1 MKRLSTLFV
10 MMLVGMNIHAQS
22 IKILFDA
29 TKAETAGNADWIV
42 DADVNNVYWNNSGSY
57 SLTGS
62 ESNAQQIPTPAQ
74 SGITSGTA
82 ESFWTGGISAW
93 GIDMVKKGY
102 VVETLPCNGQ
112 ITYGNT
118 GNTQDL
124 SNYKVFIVV
133 EPNIWF
139 TAAEKTAMM
148 NFVQNGGGLFMV
160 ADHAGA
166 DRNNDGADP
175 PKIWNDFMDTNT
187 VHPFGIH
194 FDYVSVSQTTSNVA
208 SLPGDPLLHGIMGDV
223 TQVMWSAG
231 NTMTI
236 STTNNPSVKGV
247 VYKTGSSTTGSTNA
261 IVAYA
266 TYGSGRVV
274 GFGDSSP
281 CDDGSGDSGDVLY
294 DGWITDASGNHQKL
308 IVNATI
314 WLAGNPTTS
323 INDGVSPKLLVNQL
337 TFPDKTEFVVS
348 SSETLKN
355 ASFCMYDIVGNLL
368 YQTSEVNDVILMNNK
383 FGSGMYIYKIIAEG
397 AILKTGKFFIP

>member
-1 MKRLSTLFV
+1 MKRLLTLFV
-10 MMLVGMNIHAQS
+10 MMLVGMNIQAQS
-22 IKILFDA
+22 VKILFDA

-42 DADVNNVYWNNSGSY
+42 DADVYNVYWNNLGTSSLSGS
-57 SLTGS
+57 
-62 ESNAQQIPTPAQ
+62 EANAQRYPTPAQ
-74 SGITSGTA
+74 SGITSTTP
-82 ESFWTGGISAW
+82 ESYWTGGISAW
-93 GIDMVKKGY
+93 GVDMAKKGY
-102 VVETLPCNGQ
+102 IVESLPRLGQ

-118 GNTQDL
+118 SNAQDL

-139 TAAEKTAMM
+139 TASEKTAMI

-175 PKIWNDFMDTNT
+175 PQIWNDFMDTNT
-187 VHPFGIH
+187 VHPFGMH
-194 FDYVSVSQTTSNVA
+194 FNYVSINDQSTNVA
-208 SLPGDPLLHGIMGDV
+208 TLPGDPLLHGIMGNV

-236 STTNNPSVKGV
+236 STANNSSVKGV
-247 VYKTGSSTTGSTNA
+247 VYKTGSSTTGSTNVM
-261 IVAYA
+261 VAYA

-294 DGWITDASGNHQKL
+294 DGWITDASGNHEKL

-314 WLAGNPTTS
+314 WLAGSPTTS
-323 INDGVSPKLLVNQL
+323 INDDVSTKLLVNQL

-348 SSETLKN
+348 SSEILKN
-355 ASFCMYDIVGNLL
+355 AEFCLYDIVGNLI
-368 YQTSEVNDVILMNNK
+368 YKTSDINDVILMNSQ
-383 FGSGMYIYKIIAEG
+383 FGSGMYIYKIVADD
-397 AILKTGKFFIP
+397 AILKTGKFFVQ

>member
-1 MKRLSTLFV
+1 MISLVV
-10 MMLVGMNIHAQS
+10 MNLNAQTV
-22 IKILFDA
+22 KILFDA
-29 TKAETAGNADWIV
+29 TKAETAGNADWII
-42 DADVNNVYWNNSGSY
+42 DADVNNIYWNSSGSY

-62 ESNAQQIPTPAQ
+62 ESNAQQIPMPAQ
-74 SGITSGTA
+74 SGITSGTT

-93 GIDMVKKGY
+93 GVDMVKKGY

-118 GNTQDL
+118 GNAQDL

-175 PKIWNDFMDTNT
+175 PQIWNDFMDTTT
-187 VHPFGIH
+187 VHPFGMH
-194 FDYVSVSQTTSNVA
+194 FNYVSVSQTTSNVA

-247 VYKTGSSTTGSTNA
+247 VYKTGSSTTGSANVM
-261 IVAYA
+261 VAYA

-323 INDGVSPKLLVNQL
+323 INDDVSTKLLVNQL
-337 TFPDKTEFVVS
+337 TFSDKTEFVVS
-348 SSETLKN
+348 SSETLEN
-355 ASFCMYDIVGNLL
+355 AAFCVYNIVGNMI
-368 YQTSEVNDVILMNNK
+368 YKTSDVNDVILMNSQ
-383 FGSGMYIYKIIAEG
+383 FCPGMYIYKVITNG
-397 AILKTGKFFIP
+397 AILKTGMFFIP